1 MKLSLRFILP
11 LFVVLL
17 GASYFVTPL
26 FERLTLQWFYRD
38 LEIRSKLVAGALEES
53 VGTMMEEGNRQ
64 KVLGFLNRVTQDE
77 RLFAVRFCSKTN
89 LSQVETITFPKDLD
103 CKMFLEN
110 EGKSI
115 RLENPSGP
123 LLASTVPIAFDGKAI
138 GDLVFL
144 HDLSFVERRSAVS
157 KKYIFYIFS
166 ALALLVSI
174 ITVVIAQLSWRGW
187 LAGTRALLKGEGF
200 LKPLSDFRNSEFLPI
215 AKDLKSLI
223 LSLERDR
230 RLKDETRI
238 SWSPKALKNILK
250 ENLAGDE
257 ILIVS
262 NREPYIHVKKESG
275 IEVQFPASGLVTALE
290 PIMRACSGTW
300 IAHGSG
306 SADRLTVDAND
317 RVRVP
322 PEKPAYSIRRVWLTK
337 EQEEGYYY
345 GLANEGIWPLC
356 HIAHT
361 RPIFRSS
368 DWKMYKEVNEKFA
381 EIVEQESKTK
391 DPVILVQD
399 YHFALLP
406 KLIKERLPQATVISF
421 WHIPW
426 PNPEAFGICPWRNE
440 ILEGLLGSTILGFHT
455 QFHCNNFLET
465 VDRYLETRIDR
476 EQQSVQFQGKA
487 TAVREYP
494 ISIEWPNQWLDTN
507 QSISDCR
514 LKVRTRHGLA
524 TECKIAVGVDRM
536 DYTKGILERFRAV
549 ERMLELYPEWRKKFV
564 LIQIAAPTRSNI
576 TQYQNFESEVR
587 ALAERINKKFGEGE
601 YLPILLL
608 AKHHEPKDV
617 TEYFRASDLCIVSS
631 LHDGMNLVAKEFV
644 SCREDEAGVLL
655 LSQFTGASRELPE
668 ALIINPYHID
678 QFAQA
683 IYLALTMPKEE
694 QKERMRS
701 MRALVQ
707 EFNVYRWAGKMLLDA
722 ANFRRRSRLLTKV
735 KETESLMNQSD
746 GL

>member
-1 MKLSLRFILP
+1 MRLSLKFILP
-11 LFVVLL
+11 LFIVLL

-26 FERLTLQWFYRD
+26 FERLTLQWFQRD
-38 LEIRSKLVAGALEES
+38 IEIRSKLIARTLEES
-53 VGTMMEEGNRQ
+53 
-64 KVLGFLNRVTQDE
+64 LGPSLVSANKQRAMAILNRAIQDE
-77 RLFAVRFCSKTN
+77 RLFAVRFCPNGS
-89 LSQVETITFPKDLD
+89 LPLVETVTFPPTVGCEK
-103 CKMFLEN
+103 FVEH

-115 RLENPSGP
+115 RIENPQGP
-123 LLASTVPIAFDGKAI
+123 LLATTLPILHESATI

-144 HDLSFVERRSAVS
+144 HDLSYVERRSETS
-157 KKYIFYIFS
+157 RKYIFTVFA
-166 ALALLVSI
+166 ALALLVSM

-187 LAGTRALLKGEGF
+187 VAGTRSLLKGEGF
-200 LKPLSDFRNSEFLPI
+200 LRPLSEFRNSEFLPI
-215 AKDLKSLI
+215 ARDLKGLI

-230 RLKDETRI
+230 RLKDEERI
-238 SWSPKALKNILK
+238 SWSPKALKSILR
-250 ENLAGDE
+250 ENLAGEE

-262 NREPYIHVKKESG
+262 NREPYIHVKNDTG

-322 PEKPAYSIRRVWLTK
+322 PDNPSYSIRRVWLTK

-345 GLANEGIWPLC
+345 GFSNEGIWPLC

-361 RPIFRSS
+361 RPIFRSA

-381 EIVEQESKTK
+381 NIVVQEAKTK

-406 KLIKERLPQATVISF
+406 KLIRDRLPNATVISF

-476 EQQSVQFQGKA
+476 EQQSVQIQGKV

-494 ISIEWPNQWLDTN
+494 ISIDWPNQWIDSQKTMA
-507 QSISDCR
+507 DCR
-514 LKVRTRHGLA
+514 
-524 TECKIAVGVDRM
+524 KILRSRYLLELGSCIGIGVDRM
-536 DYTKGILERFRAV
+536 DYTKGILERFLAV
-549 ERMLELYPEWRKKFV
+549 ERLLEMYPEWKGKFTF
-564 LIQIAAPTRSNI
+564 IQIAAPTRTNI
-576 TQYQNFESEVR
+576 SQYQNFESEVR
-587 ALAERINKKFGEGE
+587 GLANRINRAHGNENYK
-601 YLPILLL
+601 PIILK
-608 AKHHEPKDV
+608 AEHHEPREV
-617 TEYFRASDLCIVSS
+617 TEYFRGADLCIVSS

-644 SCREDEAGVLL
+644 SCREDDTGVLL

-683 IYLALTMPKEE
+683 IHLGLTMPKEE
-694 QKERMRS
+694 QKERMKS

-722 ANFRRRSRLLTKV
+722 ANFRRRSRLLSKV
-735 KETESLMNQSD
+735 RETESMMNQSEI
-746 GL
+746 L